1 MFNLT
6 RVMKKTI
13 LTGAML
19 MASTSLWAA
28 EHWIDVRTPD
38 QFQDTHVEGA
48 VNIPLADLKTR
59 IAAEVPDKNDTIHV
73 YCNVGRQS
81 GQAQQMLRPHARAP
95 AQPQAQQRRR
105 QPHATNARGQ
115 GGQNDCS

>member
-6 RVMKKTI
+6 RLMKKTI

-48 VNIPLADLKTR
+48 VNIPLKQLDAR
-59 IAAEVPDKNDTIHV
+59 IGEVAKDKNDTLHL
-73 YCNVGRQS
+73 YCNTGNQS
-81 GQAQQMLRPHARAP
+81 GKAEKML
-95 AQPQAQQRRR
+95 QGMGYK
-105 QPHATNARGQ
+105 NAVNE
-115 GGQNDCS
+115 GGLKDVEKTQKMVK

>member
-6 RVMKKTI
+6 RLMKKTI

-48 VNIPLADLKTR
+48 VNIPLKQLDAR
-59 IAAEVPDKNDTIHV
+59 IGEVAKDKNDTG
-73 YCNVGRQS
+73 NQS
-81 GQAQQMLRPHARAP
+81 GKAEKML
-95 AQPQAQQRRR
+95 QGMGYK
-105 QPHATNARGQ
+105 NAVNE
-115 GGQNDCS
+115 GGLKDVEKTQKMVK